1 MLESPDPDA
10 LRAVND
16 VAVDEYP
23 QFAPIDVEYD
33 QPELDDVAA
42 ATEAELADFDPL
54 ADLEPGAE
62 VGITA
67 GSRGIHDM
75 PTILR
80 TIVETLRS
88 RGFEPFIFP
97 AMGSHGGATAAGQ
110 RETLAS
116 LGITEETMGCE
127 IRASMTVEPVST
139 TTDGWTVYAAADALA
154 ADAVLLVNR
163 VKPHTDFSGDI
174 ESGLCKMA
182 VVGLGKQRGAETMHK
197 SALARSCEAA
207 ITERADALFEET
219 PVIGGVAMLENA
231 RHRAAHVEA
240 IAVDDLFDREPE
252 LQEQATELLPML
264 PVDDLD
270 VLILDEIGKNVSG
283 TGMDTNVVG
292 RMRMIGEDEPATP
305 EYRRIYVRSITE
317 ESHGN
322 GIGIGLADVVRQ
334 TAIEGIDL
342 TDTYVNALTSGEPS
356 RVHLPLVAPSDEL
369 ALELIVSATGVKEPS
384 ELRVARIRN
393 TMAVDEALVSAPV
406 AEELADEPNV
416 TVGDLRPLSFDGETL
431 VPLERE
437 RTRTATDD

>member
-16 VAVDEYP
+16 VSVDEYP

-163 VKPHTDFSGDI
+163 VKPHTDFTGDI

-240 IAVDDLFDREPE
+240 VAVDDLFDREPE
-252 LQEQATELLPML
+252 LQAQATELLPTL

-270 VLILDEIGKNVSG
+270 VLIVDEIGKNVSG

-322 GIGIGLADVVRQ
+322 GIGVGLADVVRQ

-416 TVGDLRPLSFDGETL
+416 TVGDPRPLSFDGETL
-431 VPLERE
+431 VPLEQE
-437 RTRTATDD
+437 RTRTAADD